1 MKYEEFVKYLKNETI
16 DKNVLLLFGEETFLK
31 QHCKTEL
38 LKKVTPEQMPEFN
51 IFSFDG
57 RKYDLVAVDEAIEA
71 LPVMSDKKLLLF
83 RNSMLFTITGK
94 DTATKDYK
102 EYWEK
107 RLKNIPEDV
116 YIIFDED
123 KIDKRSGLYK
133 TLLKKDAIAEFSYWS
148 KNELVNWLMKLFQR
162 MGRKISPFDAE
173 YLVAI
178 TADGMLNLKRNAE
191 KICAYTEG
199 KSDIVRTDID
209 AVVIP
214 TLEDKVFD
222 MVNAILDKNTQLALD
237 MLQDICAT
245 KDGERTVLAAI
256 SSNVFKL
263 LNVKLML
270 ECNVDKSVIA
280 SKNKIPPFFINNHIK
295 LSQKHTKK
303 ELESLLEA
311 CVKTDRLIK
320 TSPVDILLLLQC
332 LIADFAEEK

>member
-1 MKYEEFVKYLKNETI
+1 MNYEEFVKYLKQEAI

-38 LKKVTPEQMPEFN
+38 LKHVTPDQMPEFN
-51 IFSFDG
+51 VFSFDG

-71 LPVMSDKKLLLF
+71 LPVMSDKKLLVF

-94 DTATKDYK
+94 DTATKEYK

-133 TLLKKDAIAEFSYWS
+133 MLQKTDAVAEFAYLT
-148 KNELVNWLMKLFQR
+148 KNKLVNWLIKLFQT

-178 TADGMLNLKRNAE
+178 TAEGMLNLKQNAE
-191 KICAYTEG
+191 KICAYTDG
-199 KSDIVRTDID
+199 KTDIVRADID

-222 MVNAILDKNTQLALD
+222 MVNAILDKDANRALE

-245 KDGERTVLAAI
+245 KDGEWSVLAAI

-263 LNVKLML
+263 LNVKLMQ
-270 ECNVDKSVIA
+270 ECNIDKAVIA
-280 SKNKIPPFFINNHIK
+280 SKNKIPPFFINKYIQ
-295 LSQKHTKK
+295 LCQKYSKE
-303 ELESLLEA
+303 ELEKLMTA

-320 TSPVDILLLLQC
+320 TTSMDNLLLLQC
-332 LIADFAEEK
+332 LIADFTGKN